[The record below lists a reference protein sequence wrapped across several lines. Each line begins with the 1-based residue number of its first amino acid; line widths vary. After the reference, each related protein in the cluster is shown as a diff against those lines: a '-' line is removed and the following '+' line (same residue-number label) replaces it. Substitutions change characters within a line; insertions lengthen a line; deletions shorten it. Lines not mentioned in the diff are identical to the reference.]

1 MKNPV
6 TACVALILLGIVAG
20 TAWADDFQLI
30 PTVAV
35 REEYN
40 DNIFFS
46 SGDVEDDFIT
56 TIAGALELIE
66 RTERLDLNLFGGVAP
81 FFYADFSDLDDTDQN
96 YNGKI
101 SYQFSPRYSASIDGG
116 YFVDNR
122 PDRDLLA
129 TGLVTNNDKRRRT
142 RFGFDTAYQVSDISG
157 IGLRYDYLRDKW
169 KEENPDRE
177 DLTANDVFLG
187 YNRQFA
193 NRLGLTTASLNVS
206 YGHYDFETSL
216 NKTVFGGVGV
226 EHLFS
231 ERLTLQADAGARYV
245 DSEFDVLH
253 LVQVAPGIFQ
263 FQVVKESK
271 KDWGMAGQAAL
282 RYRLTEKTY
291 SILRFLHDI
300 QPASNQGSTVVRT
313 ELVFYGNHK
322 FTEKLAGFLT
332 AGAYRSK
339 ANQDDFSSLEIDKRT
354 YVIRPGLRWEFYE
367 NFTLEATYFYVY
379 EDDRV
384 AESDTDQNRVWVQI
398 AYGLHLFEEF
408 ARLGP
413 VSKWRGYP
421 IDGKR

>member
-6 TACVALILLGIVAG
+6 TACVALILLGIVTG
-20 TAWADDFQLI
+20 TTWADDIQLV

-46 SGDVEDDFIT
+46 SDDVEDDFIT

-122 PDRDLLA
+122 PDRDVLA
-129 TGLVTNNDKRRRT
+129 TGLVTGNDRRRRT
-142 RFGFDTAYQVSDISG
+142 RVGFDTAYQVSDISG
-157 IGLRYDYLRDKW
+157 LGLRYDYLRDKW
-169 KEENPDRE
+169 EEDTSGRE
-177 DLTANDVFLG
+177 DLKANDVFFV
-187 YNRQFA
+187 YNRRFA
-193 NRLGLTTASLNVS
+193 NRLGLTTGSLNVS

-216 NKTVFGGVGV
+216 NKTFYGGLGV
-226 EHLFS
+226 ENLFS

-245 DSEFDVLH
+245 DSEFDMMQF
-253 LVQVAPGIFQ
+253 VQVAPGIFQ
-263 FQVVKESK
+263 LQVVEESK
-271 KDWGMAGQAAL
+271 KGWGMAGKAAL
-282 RYRLTEKTY
+282 RYRLTEKTF
-291 SILRFLHDI
+291 SSLRFLHDI
-300 QPASNQGSTVVRT
+300 QPASSQGSTVVRT
-313 ELVFYGNHK
+313 ELVFSGSHK
-322 FTEKLAGFLT
+322 FTEKLAGSLT

-339 ANQDDFSSLEIDKRT
+339 ANQDDFSSIKIDKRSF
-354 YVIRPGLRWEFYE
+354 VIRPGLRWEFYT
-367 NFTLEATYFYVY
+367 NFTLEASYSYIY

-384 AESDTDQNRVWVQI
+384 TDNDIDQNRVWVQI
-398 AYGLHLFEEF
+398 AYGLPLFEEF
-408 ARLGP
+408 ARYGP
-413 VSKWRGYP
+413 VSKWPGYP
-421 IDGKR
+421 IRR

>member
-1 MKNPV
+1 MKNP
-6 TACVALILLGIVAG
+6 AIASIILILAGLAG
-20 TAWADDFQLI
+20 TCGWADEFQLV

-46 SGDVEDDFIT
+46 SDDVEDDFIT

-96 YNGKI
+96 LNGKI
-101 SYQFSPRYSASIDGG
+101 SYQFTPRYSASIDGG

-122 PDRDLLA
+122 PDRDVIA
-129 TGLVTNNDKRRRT
+129 TGLVTSVDERRRT
-142 RFGFDTAYQVSDISG
+142 RFGFETAYQVSDISS

-177 DLTANDVFLG
+177 DLTANDVFLV
-187 YNRQFA
+187 YNRRFA

-216 NKTVFGGVGV
+216 NKTVFSGVGV

-245 DSEFDVLH
+245 DSEFDIMQF
-253 LVQVAPGIFQ
+253 VQVAPGIFQ
-263 FQVVKESK
+263 LQVVEESK
-271 KDWGMAGQAAL
+271 KGWGMAGRAAL
-282 RYRLTEKTY
+282 RYRLTEKTF
-291 SILRFLHDI
+291 SSLRFLHDI
-300 QPASNQGSTVVRT
+300 QPASSQGSTVLRT
-313 ELVFYGNHK
+313 ELVFYGSHK
-322 FTEKLAGFLT
+322 FADSLAGSLF

-339 ANQDDFSSLEIDKRT
+339 ANQDDFSSLEIDTRNF
-354 YVIRPGLRWEFYE
+354 VIRPGFRWEFYE
-367 NFTLEATYFYVY
+367 NFTLEATYSYIY

-384 AESDTDQNRVWVQI
+384 ADSDTDQNRVWVQI
-398 AYGLHLFEEF
+398 AYGLPLFEEF
-408 ARLGP
+408 ARYGP

-421 IDGKR
+421 IDGRR